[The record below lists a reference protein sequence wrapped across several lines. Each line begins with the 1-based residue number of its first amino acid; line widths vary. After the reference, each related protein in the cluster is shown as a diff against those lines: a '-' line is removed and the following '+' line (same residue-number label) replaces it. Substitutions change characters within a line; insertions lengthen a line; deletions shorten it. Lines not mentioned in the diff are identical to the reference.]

1 MREKVLFAALVL
13 EAAIL
18 VASCGAR
25 SGLLEPRDDT
35 GLDGS
40 FGGSPVVDSAIDRD
54 AEIDAPP
61 DVSEDVTLDVPKDV
75 EKDGLPP
82 CDPEALFVYLVTAE
96 FDLYRYD
103 PSKNSFFLVGKLE
116 CPTTGSPFSMGVS
129 RTGTAYVVYRPA
141 GLPGS
146 NPPGQ
151 LFAVSTA
158 DASCAQTP
166 FVPGQLGF
174 NLFGMGFA
182 IDDDL
187 LGETLYL
194 AASGEDGQNSL
205 GLGSVDHLNDFALS
219 FIGPFSENPGNR
231 IELTSADDGQLYGYF
246 IDPQG
251 NGGYI
256 VRIDK
261 NTAEILETTHID
273 AGGDNSAFAF
283 AYWSGD
289 FYIFTSPLGGP
300 TTITRY
306 RPTDGSVTKVSSL
319 GKTVVGAGVST
330 CTTK

>member
-1 MREKVLFAALVL
+1 MRSKLLLAALVL

-18 VASCGAR
+18 VGSCGAR
-25 SGLLEPRDDT
+25 SGLLEPRGD
-35 GLDGS
+35 GALDGGG
-40 FGGSPVVDSAIDRD
+40 FGGSPVVDAAIDRD
-54 AEIDAPP
+54 ADATP
-61 DVSEDVTLDVPKDV
+61 DVSEDVTPDVPKDV

-103 PSKNSFFLVGKLE
+103 PSKSSFFLVGKLA

-129 RTGTAYVVYRPA
+129 RTGTAYVVYRPN

-146 NPPGQ
+146 NPPGH

-158 DASCAQTP
+158 DASCEQTS
-166 FVPGQLGF
+166 FEPGQLGF

-187 LGETLYL
+187 LGETLYV

-205 GLGSVDHLNDFALS
+205 GLGSIDHLNDFALS
-219 FIGPFSENPGNR
+219 FVGPFSENPGNR

-261 NTAEILETTHID
+261 TTAEILETTHID

-306 RPTDGSVTKVSSL
+306 RPTDGTVTKVSTL
-319 GKTVVGAGVST
+319 AKTVVGAGVST